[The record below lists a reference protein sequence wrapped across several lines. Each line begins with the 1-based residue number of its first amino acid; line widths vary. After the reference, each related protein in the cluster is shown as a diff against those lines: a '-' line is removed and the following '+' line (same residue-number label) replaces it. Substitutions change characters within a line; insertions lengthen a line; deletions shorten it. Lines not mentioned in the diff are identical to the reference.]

1 MGAQRTVPSLGT
13 GAGHLGAFLNFRR
26 PGMVFPV
33 PLKYRN
39 KTRQITG
46 RLEFSERG
54 NDDHVWSQPLHGAL
68 PRAPAV
74 PLWLQTLVFLY
85 VIRFGSHPSSRD
97 SQLVRK
103 GLGTSSRLV
112 FE

>member
-1 MGAQRTVPSLGT
+1 MGAQRTALSLRT

-26 PGMVFPV
+26 PGMIFPV

-39 KTRQITG
+39 KTGQITG

-54 NDDHVWSQPLHGAL
+54 NDDHVWSQPLHGAP
-68 PRAPAV
+68 PRTPTV
-74 PLWLQTLVFLY
+74 PLWLQPLVFLY
-85 VIRFGSHPSSRD
+85 VIRFGPRPSSRD
-97 SQLVRK
+97 SQLVQK
-103 GLGTSSRLV
+103 GLGISSHLV